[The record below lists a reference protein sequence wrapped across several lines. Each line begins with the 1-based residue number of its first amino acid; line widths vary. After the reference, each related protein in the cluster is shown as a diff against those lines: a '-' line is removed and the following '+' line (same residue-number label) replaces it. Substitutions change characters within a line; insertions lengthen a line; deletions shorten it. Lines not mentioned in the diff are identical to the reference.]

1 MRSAAGALVAL
12 PVILLLA
19 ECVGEPAP
27 AETPITPTQACAA
40 LEDAVVAFYEVA
52 NPGGTVTMLDNHAVP
67 SVNGLKIPRPDC
79 SFQVRPDPAVD
90 PGEVFTLVNFYLD
103 YEEELTVVL
112 ADRLADAGFRH
123 TGSEF
128 DTYSVAKF
136 GHSYSAAMILF
147 APGDGQPYS
156 EAAEH
161 FRVLDLTIG
170 QN

>member
-1 MRSAAGALVAL
+1 MRPSPRALAAL
-12 PVILLLA
+12 PALLLLA
-19 ECVGEPAP
+19 GCVGDPAP

-40 LEDAVVAFYEVA
+40 LEDAVIAFHEVA
-52 NPGGTVTMLDNHAVP
+52 NPGGTVTALDNYAVP

-79 SFQVRPDPAVD
+79 SFQVRPDPAVI
-90 PGEVFTLVNFYLD
+90 PGDVFTLENFYLD

-112 ADRLADAGFRH
+112 ADRLADAGFTH

-128 DTYSVAKF
+128 DTYSVAKL
-136 GHSYSAAMILF
+136 GHVYSAAMILF
-147 APGDGQPYS
+147 TPGDGQPYS

-161 FRVLDLTIG
+161 LRVLDLTIG